1 MTGLLGGIVGAA
13 PGVAVVVG
21 VAVRHW
27 TPVLDP
33 LLALG
38 APVAGAMVGLL
49 AGLYPSLRAARMEPV
64 DALRA
69 PS

>member
-1 MTGLLGGIVGAA
+1 M
-13 PGVAVVVG
+13 AVTKE
-21 VAVRHW
+21 W
-27 TPVLDP
+27 TPVLD
-33 LLALG
+33 LTLAFGAPPAG
-38 APVAGAMVGLL
+38 APVGLI